1 MGEREGLFAGHGL
14 LIGASVTLWLVVLT
28 GGWLAYR
35 NLDRFY
41 PALVPRLP
49 VSTGDTSKSLTAEQ
63 KGWALAT
70 SALLTERN
78 QESHDM
84 LGGVQGTTAEVGRA
98 KSTLRQWWGVRNRN
112 DLLRTLVWL
121 ETDGHRRRFEH
132 VGANPPAQMESA
144 DDPEAVH
151 AIRVARANYARLGKK
166 SLLGWDY
173 ARFVSLCRWGYL
185 AGYLTE
191 DEAWQWIMPKAR
203 ELQKTFDS
211 WADLGENY
219 LVGREFWSLEETM
232 THGWR
237 YRAAYD
243 RLLTN
248 PDSPWVRFPW
258 NLDLGGAAR

>member
-1 MGEREGLFAGHGL
+1 MAEREGLFAGHGL
-14 LIGASVTLWLVVLT
+14 LIGASVTLWLLVLT
-28 GGWLAYR
+28 GGWFAYR
-35 NLDRFY
+35 NLDRFS
-41 PALVPRLP
+41 AGLIPRLP
-49 VSTGDTSKSLTAEQ
+49 VSAGDTSGSLTAEQ

-78 QESHDM
+78 QESHEV
-84 LGGVQGTTAEVGRA
+84 LAGVQATAAEVART
-98 KSTLRQWWGVRNRN
+98 KSTLRQWWHVRNRN
-112 DLLRTLVWL
+112 DLLRILVWL
-121 ETDGHRRRFEH
+121 EEEGHRKRFER
-132 VGANPPAQMESA
+132 VGAESP
-144 DDPEAVH
+144 DQVDSSGDPEVAH
-151 AIRVARANYARLGKK
+151 AIKVARANYARLGQK
-166 SLLGWDY
+166 SILGWDY

-203 ELQKTFDS
+203 GLQKTFNS

-248 PDSPWVRFPW
+248 PESPWVRFPW